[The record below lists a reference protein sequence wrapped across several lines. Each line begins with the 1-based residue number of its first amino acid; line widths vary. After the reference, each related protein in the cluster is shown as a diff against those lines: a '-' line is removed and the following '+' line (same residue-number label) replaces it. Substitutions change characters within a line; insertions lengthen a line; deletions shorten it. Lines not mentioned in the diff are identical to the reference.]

1 MAKLNEKHAALTRQL
16 VLDAAV
22 ELIKDCDVSELSL
35 KKIAEH
41 AGMAERTLYRH
52 FATRNVF
59 IEALAATLHERL
71 ATPPTPVDAASLAT
85 MPELLY
91 RKLEEQPEIVL
102 AILHSELYQYIFGTA
117 ARDRWL
123 SIKNILNDAYPN
135 TPDQLREMSAAN
147 IRYYLSA
154 STWYYYRYNFKFDI
168 ETTIQCAEL
177 SIEQTLQGLSAYSS
191 SSQVK

>member
-1 MAKLNEKHAALTRQL
+1 MTRLNEKHAALTRQI

-22 ELIKDCDVSELSL
+22 ELIKECEVSELSL
-35 KKIAEH
+35 KKIAKH

-52 FATRNVF
+52 FATRNVLM
-59 IEALAATLHERL
+59 EALASTLHEKL
-71 ATPPTPVDAASLAT
+71 ATPPAPVDAASLVT

-102 AILHSELYQYIFGTA
+102 AILHSELYQYVFGTT
-117 ARDRWL
+117 ARDRWA
-123 SIKNILNDAYPN
+123 SIKKLLNDAYPN
-135 TPDQLREMSAAN
+135 SPENLREMTAAN

-168 ETTIQCAEL
+168 ETTIHCAEL
-177 SIEQTLQGLSAYSS
+177 AIGQALEGLSEE
-191 SSQVK
+191 